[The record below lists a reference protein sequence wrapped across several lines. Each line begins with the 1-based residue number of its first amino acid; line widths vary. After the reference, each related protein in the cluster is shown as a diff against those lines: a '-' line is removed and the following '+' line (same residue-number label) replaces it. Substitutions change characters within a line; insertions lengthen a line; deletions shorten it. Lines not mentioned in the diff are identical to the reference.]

1 MKTFKT
7 LSALLAFL
15 SIPVAFS
22 IYGTCD
28 GECAFR
34 SSPIESERGD
44 NRCNIDGDC
53 GPGQECSAFG
63 MCQSCRYPQW
73 FSSLMM

>member
-7 LSALLAFL
+7 LSALALL
-15 SIPVAFS
+15 SLGAITL
-22 IYGTCD
+22 YGA
-28 GECAFR
+28 CAEEDTFR

-63 MCQSCRYPQW
+63 MCQACR
-73 FSSLMM
+73 